1 MEKSAVV
8 KEVVMEVACK
18 EDVATIITIKAIIAH
33 FDLWQSVRSM
43 VLTTDRQN
51 SGEC

>member
-18 EDVATIITIKAIIAH
+18 EVAIIITIKAIIAH